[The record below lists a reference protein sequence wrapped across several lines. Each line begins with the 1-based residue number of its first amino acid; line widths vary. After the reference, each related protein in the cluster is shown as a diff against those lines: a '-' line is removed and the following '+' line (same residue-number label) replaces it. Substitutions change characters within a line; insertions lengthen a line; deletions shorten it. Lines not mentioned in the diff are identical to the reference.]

1 MVLPSHWLVLE
12 PAARHSAVK
21 PGMRALGKV
30 VRAPEPLHVLY
41 GPCVTL
47 TVATAVSWTGLHTMS
62 FVLVQTV
69 FTPAVHVVSAAHAVQ
84 GLIPEAEKVVPA
96 AHATWH
102 TVSVVSVQ
110 AFLTPVVHVEPAVH
124 FVQGSFVSSFPEAEK
139 VVPTTHACEERRR

>member
-1 MVLPSHWLVLE
+1 MVVPSHCLSLE

-30 VRAPEPLHVLY
+30 VRAPEPVHVSN

-47 TVATAVSWTGLHTMS
+47 TMATAVSWTGLHTMS

-84 GLIPEAEKVVPA
+84 GSFPKAEKV
-96 AHATWH
+96 
-102 TVSVVSVQ
+102 
-110 AFLTPVVHVEPAVH
+110 EPT
-124 FVQGSFVSSFPEAEK
+124 S
-139 VVPTTHACEERRR
+139 HACEERRR